1 MVSIKPVLGVGTAKK
16 TKGKLLNMVSSS
28 EMTEKIVA
36 KARSLGAPIAGV
48 ASVNALKESPSHQI
62 CQKIGI
68 TLDQPWQDA
77 KDGVE
82 PVEVAW
88 PAEALSAVV
97 IGVVHEKDEPEFDWW
112 DGRGTPGNRVLMQIN
127 KELALWIENTFSAR
141 TWKKPYMIEKGGIF
155 LKDAAVMAGLGS
167 IGMNNMVITPE
178 YGPRIRF
185 RALLTDVN
193 AKATGPLEFIP
204 CQDCRQP
211 CRKACPIKAFQKRV
225 YSVEALDQ
233 PELPG
238 INGTYD
244 RVICNTK
251 MEKDIEQAVSAVPA
265 DGEEHEQV
273 FQAID
278 AFEHNDMSSRKNS
291 ENPGYCVKYC
301 RECELVCPW

>member
-1 MVSIKPVLGVGTAKK
+1 
-16 TKGKLLNMVSSS
+16 MVSSF

-36 KARSLGAPIAGV
+36 KARSLGASIAGV

-68 TLDQPWQDA
+68 NLDQSWQDA

-167 IGMNNMVITPE
+167 IGRNNMVITPE

-193 AKATGPLEFIP
+193 AKATGPLEFTP

-225 YSVEALDQ
+225 YSAEALDQ
-233 PELPG
+233 SELPG

-278 AFEHNDMSSRKNS
+278 AFEHDDMSSRKSS